1 MKKWSKPFVAFALA
15 VMGTFTASATDIARP
30 VDAVGN
36 GAAQAD
42 SQKPD
47 ISLGDGIQ
55 SGAEPTTS
63 GISFSEAVKALEAP
77 EKGEFAKALEEMQ
90 NAGNAGEQTTI
101 DCSGYGVHGGGTAIG
116 GFSSALCDPS
126 KPETSP
132 DPEKEALLK
141 AIGEMKPEQIVSQLV
156 DLNLRLSKLEAS
168 RNTVQAPFKVVDK
181 NGRVILSVTTDN
193 QGTDYLVMG
202 EQGKPS
208 ILLQRNAEYAR
219 LTARISADNRAYLNA
234 DTTTGASAAAEHN
247 HFASGVGT
255 SALGGSGLFI
265 REVQGQAALPAAE
278 IAALPGK
285 KVALRL
291 YNEQGKA
298 VVSAGMNPA
307 AGGAGTIR
315 AANTKGEN
323 IAFMGTTPEGENGAV
338 GVAKNGKD
346 VIAMLAEPRLVAVY
360 NDTGAPI
367 VSMGKSD
374 KSDGGN
380 LTTRDPAGEGVFS
393 AVYNISV
400 GGGDDCVYRAKRQ
413 NNYCLGIG
421 LPGMMGTMGN

>member
-1 MKKWSKPFVAFALA
+1 MKIGFGWCGVFALT
-15 VMGTFTASATDIARP
+15 VMWSFPASATDITKS
-30 VDAVGN
+30 VDALSN
-36 GAAQAD
+36 SSAQAD
-42 SQKPD
+42 SQKPN

-55 SGAEPTTS
+55 SGIEPTT
-63 GISFSEAVKALEAP
+63 GISFSEAVKALEAS
-77 EKGEFAKALEEMQ
+77 EKGEFAKALE
-90 NAGNAGEQTTI
+90 ASEQ
-101 DCSGYGVHGGGTAIG
+101 SGQGANSPPVPFCTDTMRIGIRGGGGSNGCA
-116 GFSSALCDPS
+116 
-126 KPETSP
+126 EP
-132 DPEKEALLK
+132 DPQRQAEKDELLK
-141 AIGEMKPEQIVSQLV
+141 KIGEMKPADMMSSLI
-156 DLNLRLSKLEAS
+156 DLELRLRQLEAN
-168 RNTVQAPFKVVDK
+168 RNTIQAPFKVVDK
-181 NGRVILSVTTDN
+181 QGRVILSVSTDN
-193 QGTDYLVMG
+193 QGADYFVMG

-208 ILLQRNAEYAR
+208 ILLQRNGEYAR
-219 LTARISADNRAYLNA
+219 LSARISADNRAYLNA
-234 DTTTGASAAAEHN
+234 DTALGASAAAEHN

-255 SALGGSGLFI
+255 SVLGGSGLFI
-265 REVQGQAALPAAE
+265 RQVQGQAALPAAE

-323 IAFMGTTPEGENGAV
+323 VAFMGTTLEGENGAV

-346 VIAMLAEPRLVAVY
+346 VVAMMAEPRLVAVY

-380 LTTRDPAGEGVFS
+380 LTTRDPAGDGVFS
-393 AVYNISV
+393 AGYNSEV
-400 GGGDDCVYRAKRQ
+400 GGGDACVYRAKRQ
-413 NNYCLGIG
+413 NTFCLGIG

>member
-1 MKKWSKPFVAFALA
+1 MNIRFSLLTCLVIVAGTIPA
-15 VMGTFTASATDIARP
+15 VQATTISQP
-30 VDAVGN
+30 SSTTTTPSTPSE
-36 GAAQAD
+36 Q
-42 SQKPD
+42 QKPE
-47 ISLGDGIQ
+47 ISLD
-55 SGAEPTTS
+55 EKTEETN
-63 GISFSEAVKALEAP
+63 FSEVVKGLEAP
-77 EKGEFAKALEEMQ
+77 EKGEFAKALE
-90 NAGNAGEQTTI
+90 ASEQSGQGASSPPTAFCTPTLHPVGI
-101 DCSGYGVHGGGTAIG
+101 GSGGRLDCA
-116 GFSSALCDPS
+116 
-126 KPETSP
+126 EP
-132 DPEKEALLK
+132 DPQHQAEKDELLK
-141 AIGEMKPEQIVSQLV
+141 QIGEMKPADILSSLI
-156 DLNLRLSKLEAS
+156 DLELRLRQLEAS
-168 RNTVQAPFKVVDK
+168 RNTIQAPFKVVDK

-193 QGTDYLVMG
+193 QGADYLVMG

-208 ILLQRNAEYAR
+208 ILLQRNGEYAR

-234 DTTTGASAAAEHN
+234 DTVTGASAAAEHN

-255 SALGGSGLFI
+255 SVLGGSGLFI
-265 REVQGQAALPAAE
+265 RQVQGQAALPAAE

-307 AGGAGTIR
+307 AGGAGTLR
-315 AANTKGEN
+315 VANTKGEN

-367 VSMGKSD
+367 VSIGKSD

-393 AVYNISV
+393 AGFNSAV
-400 GGGDDCVYRAKRQ
+400 GGGDACVYRAKRQ
-413 NNYCLGIG
+413 NTFCLGIG

>member
-1 MKKWSKPFVAFALA
+1 MLVAMLPVCVMFPALA
-15 VMGTFTASATDIARP
+15 TEVTKPADTSNTADTQ
-30 VDAVGN
+30 
-36 GAAQAD
+36 GAE
-42 SQKPD
+42 KPD
-47 ISLGDGIQ
+47 ISLDGDIQ
-55 SGAEPTTS
+55 SEVSPKPDA
-63 GISFSEAVKALEAP
+63 ISFSDAVKAMEAP
-77 EKGEFAKALEEMQ
+77 EKGEFAKALEASEQ
-90 NAGNAGEQTTI
+90 AGQGVNASPVPFCTEAFRSVSIGGGGGGNACAE
-101 DCSGYGVHGGGTAIG
+101 
-116 GFSSALCDPS
+116 
-126 KPETSP
+126 P
-132 DPEKEALLK
+132 DPQRQAEKDELLK
-141 AIGEMKPEQIVSQLV
+141 QIGEMKPADMVSSLV
-156 DLNLRLSKLEAS
+156 DLELRLRQLEAN
-168 RNTVQAPFKVVDK
+168 RNTIKAPFKVVDN

-193 QGTDYLVMG
+193 QGSDYLVMG

-208 ILLQRNAEYAR
+208 ILLQRNGEYAR
-219 LTARISADNRAYLNA
+219 LSARISADNRAYLNA
-234 DTTTGASAAAEHN
+234 DTATGASAAAEHN

-265 REVQGQAALPAAE
+265 RQVQGQAALPAAE

-307 AGGAGTIR
+307 AGGAGTVR
-315 AANTKGEN
+315 TANTKGEN
-323 IAFMGTTPEGENGAV
+323 VAFMGTTSEGENGAV

-346 VIAMLAEPRLVAVY
+346 VVAMLAEPRLVAVY

-393 AVYNISV
+393 AGYNSAV
-400 GGGDDCVYRAKRQ
+400 GGGDACVYRAKRQ
-413 NNYCLGIG
+413 NTFCLGIG